1 MFIIRVYGLI
11 KNSRNDILLTD
22 EIYNGHSFT
31 KFPGGG
37 LQFGE
42 GPVDCLKREFLEE
55 FNLEIENIEHFYT
68 TDFFQESAFHNQK
81 QIISIYYT
89 AKIKAANADAINSI
103 DANVIPKWKNI
114 NQLSTD
120 DVTFPIDKHVVTML
134 INKKSS

>member
-22 EIYNGHSFT
+22 EIYNDHSFT

-42 GPVDCLKREFLEE
+42 GPVDCLKREFIEE

-68 TDFFQESAFHNQK
+68 TDFFQESAFHYQK

-89 AKIKAANADAINSI
+89 AKIKATNADDIISI
-103 DANVIPKWKNI
+103 DANVMPKWKNI